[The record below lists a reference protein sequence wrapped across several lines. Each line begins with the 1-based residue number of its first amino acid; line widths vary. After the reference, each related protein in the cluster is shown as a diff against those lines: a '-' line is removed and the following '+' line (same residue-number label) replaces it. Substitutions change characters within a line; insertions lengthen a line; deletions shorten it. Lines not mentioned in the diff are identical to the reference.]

1 MKLLRNLLIKLR
13 IIDFK
18 IGDKVKPNP
27 KIFKKKYT
35 FLEGEEYAYI
45 RKVEKNH
52 IRIYGTTI
60 PYSRKEMIL
69 A

>member
-1 MKLLRNLLIKLR
+1 MKKLRNLLIRLR
-13 IIDFK
+13 ILDFK
-18 IGDKVKPNP
+18 IGDRVKPNP
-27 KIFKKKYT
+27 KVFKKGYK

-45 RKVEKNH
+45 RKIEKNH
-52 IRIYGTTI
+52 VRIYGTTI

>member
-1 MKLLRNLLIKLR
+1 MKTLRNLLIRLG
-13 IIDFK
+13 ILDFK

-27 KIFKKKYT
+27 KVFKKGYT
-35 FLEGEEYAYI
+35 FMQGEECAYI
-45 RKVEKNH
+45 RKVEKDQ
-52 IRIYGTTI
+52 IKIYGSTI

>member
-1 MKLLRNLLIKLR
+1 MNIKNLFIKLGM
-13 IIDFK
+13 IDFK
-18 IGDKVKPNP
+18 VGDKVKPNP
-27 KIFKKKYT
+27 KVFKKGYT
-35 FLEGEEYAYI
+35 FLQGEKYAYV